1 MSRYRGP
8 RYKLV
13 RRLKD
18 LPGLTN
24 KQYTLREA
32 RIAIE

>member
-8 RYKLV
+8 RLKII

-24 KQYTLREA
+24 KTSNPREA
-32 RIAIE
+32 RIAID